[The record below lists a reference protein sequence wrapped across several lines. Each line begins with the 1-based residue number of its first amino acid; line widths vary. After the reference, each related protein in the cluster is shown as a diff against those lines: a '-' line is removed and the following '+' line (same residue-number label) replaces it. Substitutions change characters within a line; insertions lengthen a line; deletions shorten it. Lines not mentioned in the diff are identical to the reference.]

1 MERDEPG
8 FFSTVRVAILGLG
21 LMGGS
26 LALTLRGKCTA
37 LMGLDTDPQTV
48 ELARQRQIVDLAST
62 EPAELLSQADV
73 VILATPVNTIIQN
86 LQELPKYH
94 PGPAIVLDLGS
105 TKAHVVEAMQRL
117 PERFD
122 PLGGHPMCGKE
133 RSGLENADQR
143 LFEGSVFAFTPL
155 ARTSSRARTFAEEL
169 VRQVGAHPLWLDA
182 HTHDRWVAATS
193 HLPYLV
199 SNALAFSTPVEAAP
213 LAGPGYRSTTRL
225 AQSSPEMMLDVLMT
239 NRENILAASGRFRAH
254 LDLLDELLQRG
265 DFETLLT
272 ILRHGTDRQNE
283 IIQTNEH
290 GETQ

>member
-1 MERDEPG
+1 M
-8 FFSTVRVAILGLG
+8 
-21 LMGGS
+21 
-26 LALTLRGKCTA
+26 
-37 LMGLDTDPQTV
+37 
-48 ELARQRQIVDLAST
+48 ARQA
-62 EPAELLSQADV
+62 
-73 VILATPVNTIIQN
+73 
-86 LQELPKYH
+86 
-94 PGPAIVLDLGS
+94 
-105 TKAHVVEAMQRL
+105 
-117 PERFD
+117 
-122 PLGGHPMCGKE
+122 
-133 RSGLENADQR
+133 
-143 LFEGSVFAFTPL
+143 
-155 ARTSSRARTFAEEL
+155 
-169 VRQVGAHPLWLDA
+169 GAHPLWLDA

-265 DFETLLT
+265 DFETLLSL
-272 ILRHGTDRQNE
+272 LRRGTDRQNE